1 MGMATVLKL
10 MSALC
15 WVCGVVTF
23 AFNYYFI
30 LARESIQDIE
40 ESIQEEPLQA
50 VWDWIVDP
58 LVLVTLVLIL
68 VVNVRRSL
76 HVHNMG
82 MGMQNLHMDVFTMVI
97 GFTSSL
103 YLYNYLSKFGPS
115 GASNVMWTF
124 LVAAVFVIL
133 PVSAIMYWRQSKRE
147 EG

>member
-1 MGMATVLKL
+1 MGMTTALKL

-23 AFNYYFI
+23 AFNYYFV
-30 LARESIQDIE
+30 LASESLRE
-40 ESIQEEPLQA
+40 ESLQR
-50 VWDWIVDP
+50 VWDWVVDP

-68 VVNVRRSL
+68 AVNVRRSL
-76 HVHNMG
+76 HMHNMG
-82 MGMQNLHMDVFTMVI
+82 RGLQNLHMDVFTMAV

-103 YLYNYLSKFGPS
+103 YLYNYLSKFGPD

-124 LVAAVFVIL
+124 LVAAVFVIM
-133 PVSAIMYWRQSKRE
+133 PVSAITYWRQSKRE

>member
-1 MGMATVLKL
+1 MGMATALKL

-15 WVCGVVTF
+15 GVCGVVTF
-23 AFNYYFI
+23 AFNYYFV
-30 LARESIQDIE
+30 LANESLREDS
-40 ESIQEEPLQA
+40 LQA
-50 VWDWIVDP
+50 IWDWVVDP

-68 VVNVRRSL
+68 AVNVRRSL
-76 HVHNMG
+76 HMHNMG

>member
-1 MGMATVLKL
+1 MGMATALKL

-15 WVCGVVTF
+15 WVCGGVTF
-23 AFNYYFI
+23 AFNYYFV
-30 LARESIQDIE
+30 LASESLRESIQV
-40 ESIQEEPLQA
+40 
-50 VWDWIVDP
+50 VWDYIVDP

-76 HVHNMG
+76 RMHDMG
-82 MGMQNLHMDVFTMVI
+82 TGRENLHMDIFTMAV

-103 YLYNYLSKFGPS
+103 YLYNYLSKFGPT

-124 LVAAVFVIL
+124 LVAAVFVIM
-133 PVSAIMYWRQSKRE
+133 PVSAIAYWRQSKRG